1 MKRFLVLAL
10 FLCAGG
16 CAVQAQVVDTTV
28 CDVLKNPASFNGK
41 MVRIKGTVSAGLD
54 QFILRGPS
62 CGQPVDAIWL
72 AYPEGTKGKA
82 SPDAMLEI
90 RPAHNFAGKYAAADR
105 TPVKLEKDK
114 PFKQF
119 DSLLGEEHN
128 KGPYTC
134 LGCRRYDVDATL
146 VGRLDG
152 VADASLQRDASGK
165 IVGFGGFG
173 NMNAYPARLVI
184 QSVSDVAPKEIDY
197 AKIDAMVKGT
207 QPSMEPP
214 GSSYDPLAIS
224 AKAADAIGNSPAG
237 IQAKKDA
244 AVYGKKG
251 EHNGVEIAYG
261 RMNEVAD
268 KDPGLGADESPD
280 GVLYNCTFNMSHLQ
294 GLEMAEAILHI
305 GQHVSELRNPPEN
318 EAGGAPAY
326 ILEANAWAVTASAA
340 MGMREKFFALPGGYL
355 LWNWKWT
362 QADLQSNFTS
372 ALGSYFS
379 DEAMMNH

>member
-1 MKRFLVLAL
+1 MKRLLVLAL
-10 FLCAGG
+10 FLSAGACALR
-16 CAVQAQVVDTTV
+16 AQVVDTTI

-62 CGQPVDAIWL
+62 CSQPVDAIWL
-72 AYPEGTKGKA
+72 AYPDGTKGKA
-82 SPDAMLEI
+82 APDAMLEI
-90 RPAHNFAGKYAAADR
+90 RPAHNFAGKYTAVER

-114 PFKQF
+114 EFKQF
-119 DSLLGEEHN
+119 DSLLAEEHN

-134 LGCRRYDVDATL
+134 LGCRRYDVNATV

-152 VADASLQRDASGK
+152 VADASLQRDGSGK

-184 QSVSDVAPKEIDY
+184 QSVSDVSPKEIDY
-197 AKIDAMVKGT
+197 SKIDELAKGN
-207 QPSMEPP
+207 QPAQAPP
-214 GSSYDPLAIS
+214 GGYDPLATATS
-224 AKAADAIGNSPAG
+224 AAAAIGDSPAG

-244 AVYGKKG
+244 AIFPKKG
-251 EHNGVEIAYG
+251 DHNGVDIGYG
-261 RMNEVAD
+261 RMNEVPD
-268 KDPGLGADESPD
+268 KDPGPGTADSPD
-280 GVLYNCTFNMSHLQ
+280 GVLYYCTFNMSHLQ
-294 GLEMAEAILHI
+294 GLEMAEAILHV

-318 EAGGAPAY
+318 EVGGAPAY

-340 MGMREKFFALPGGYL
+340 MGMREKFLALPGGFL

-362 QADLQSNFTS
+362 QADLASNFSS
-372 ALGSYFS
+372 ALGSFFS
-379 DEAMMNH
+379 DEAMLNQP